1 MSFSDIIKKKHILLV
16 PFSWLYKAG
25 VFFYHS
31 LYDLKILKSYKP
43 EVPTICVG
51 NLSVGGT
58 GKSPMVEYLLRL
70 LTDLT
75 PSRSPKE
82 RGAKPIF
89 MSEQPKLHAAV
100 ISRGYK
106 RKTKGFLLAG
116 ENTVAGDIGDEPM
129 QFHKKFPG
137 VVVAVGEE
145 RAPAIE
151 QLLKQKPGINVII
164 LDDAYQHRAVTAGF
178 NILLTDY
185 NNIFTGDGYLP
196 AGTLRDLKSNYKRAD
211 VIVVTKCD
219 EHLGNVGRQ
228 QVIDNIRPLSHQQ
241 VFFTVI
247 DYGSIYNIF
256 NNECRDLEDVKE
268 VVLVTGIANPGP
280 LVDYLKR
287 FNLQIR
293 HFNFPDHYNF
303 SEKDIGDILGTYQSG
318 DIGNKIIL
326 TTEKDAVRL
335 IEWEHLKGAPVFALP
350 VQHKF
355 LFGEGNTFDDCVRNY
370 VLQINQEGSVLE
382 K

>member
-1 MSFSDIIKKKHILLV
+1 MSFSDIIKQKNILLV

-31 LYDLKILKSYKP
+31 LYDLKILKSYRP
-43 EVPTICVG
+43 DVHTICVG

-70 LTDLT
+70 LTSAVPL
-75 PSRSPKE
+75 SFEEELGVRSSDGP
-82 RGAKPIF
+82 
-89 MSEQPKLHAAV
+89 PKLHAAV

-116 ENTVAGDIGDEPM
+116 ENTAASDIGDEPM

-137 VVVAVGEE
+137 VAVAVGEE

-151 QLLKQKPGINVII
+151 QLLKQRPGINVII

-196 AGTLRDLKSNYKRAD
+196 AGTLRDLKSNYKHAD

-219 EHLGNVGRQ
+219 ERLGNTDRQ
-228 QVIDNIRPLSHQQ
+228 RIIDNIRPLTHQQ
-241 VFFTVI
+241 VFFTAI
-247 DYGSIYNIF
+247 DYGSIYNVF
-256 NNECRDLEDVKE
+256 NNEHRELKDVKE

-280 LVDYLKR
+280 LLDYLKR
-287 FNLQIR
+287 FNLQVR
-293 HFNFPDHYNF
+293 HLSFPDHYNF
-303 SEKDIGDILGTYQSG
+303 SEKDIGDILGTYQSPG
-318 DIGNKIIL
+318 VENKVIL

-335 IEWEHLKGAPVFALP
+335 MEWKRLHGVPVFALP
-350 VQHKF
+350 VQHRF
-355 LFGEGNTFDDCVRNY
+355 LFGEGHAFDDHIKNY
-370 VLQINQEGSVLE
+370 LLQDISG
-382 K
+382 

>member
-1 MSFSDIIKKKHILLV
+1 MSFSNIIKQKNILLV

-31 LYDLKILKSYKP
+31 LYDLKILTSYKP
-43 EVPTICVG
+43 EVPVICVG

-70 LTDLT
+70 LAN
-75 PSRSPKE
+75 P
-82 RGAKPIF
+82 F
-89 MSEQPKLHAAV
+89 SEYSNGPQKLRTAV

-116 ENTVAGDIGDEPM
+116 ENTLASDIGDEPM

-137 VVVAVGEE
+137 VAVAVGEE
-145 RAPAIE
+145 RVPAIE
-151 QLLKQKPGINVII
+151 QLLKQKPEINVII

-219 EHLGNVGRQ
+219 EHLGNTGRQ
-228 QVIDNIRPLSHQQ
+228 QVINSIRPLSHQQ

-247 DYGSIYNIF
+247 DYGSIYNVF
-256 NNECRDLEDVKE
+256 NNERRELKE
-268 VVLVTGIANPGP
+268 IREVMLVTGIANPEP
-280 LVDYLKR
+280 LVNYLKR
-287 FNLQIR
+287 FNLQVE
-293 HFNFPDHYNF
+293 HLGFPDHYNF
-303 SEKDIGDILGTYQSG
+303 SEKDVGDILSAWQAAG
-318 DIGNKIIL
+318 IENKIIL

-335 IEWEHLKGAPVFALP
+335 IEWEHLKGMPVYALP
-350 VQHKF
+350 VQHRF
-355 LFGEGNTFDDCVRNY
+355 LFGEGNAFDDRIKNY
-370 VLQINQEGSVLE
+370 LLQDMPG
-382 K
+382 

>member
-1 MSFSDIIKKKHILLV
+1 MSFSNIIKQKNILLV

-31 LYDLKILKSYKP
+31 LYNLNILKSYKP
-43 EVPTICVG
+43 DVPTICVG

-70 LTDLT
+70 LAN
-75 PSRSPKE
+75 P
-82 RGAKPIF
+82 F
-89 MSEQPKLHAAV
+89 SEYSNGPQKLHAAV

-106 RKTKGFLLAG
+106 RKTKGFLLAN
-116 ENTVAGDIGDEPM
+116 EHTVTSDIGDEPM

-137 VVVAVGEE
+137 VAVAVGEE

>member
-1 MSFSDIIKKKHILLV
+1 MSFSDIIKQKHILLV

-43 EVPTICVG
+43 EVPTICIG

-70 LTDLT
+70 LTGSVPL
-75 PSRSPKE
+75 SKGE
-82 RGAKPIF
+82 RLGVRP
-89 MSEQPKLHAAV
+89 AV

-106 RKTKGFLLAG
+106 RKTQGFLLAG
-116 ENTVAGDIGDEPM
+116 ESTVASDIGDEPM

-137 VVVAVGEE
+137 VAVAVGEE
-145 RAPAIE
+145 RAPAIK
-151 QLLKQKPGINVII
+151 QLLKQKPEINVII

-196 AGTLRDLKSNYKRAD
+196 AGTLRDLKSNYKHAD
-211 VIVVTKCD
+211 LIVVTKCD
-219 EHLGNVGRQ
+219 EQLGNADRQ
-228 QVIDNIRPLSHQQ
+228 RLINNIRPLSHQQ
-241 VFFTVI
+241 VFFTVT
-247 DYGSIYNIF
+247 DYGNIYNIF
-256 NNECRDLEDVKE
+256 NYEHRALKDVKE
-268 VVLVTGIANPGP
+268 VVLITGIANPGP

-287 FNLQIR
+287 FNLQVN
-293 HFNFPDHYNF
+293 HFSYPDHYNF
-303 SEKDIGDILGTYQSG
+303 SENDIGDILGTYQFG
-318 DIGNKIIL
+318 DMGNKIIL

-335 IEWEHLKGAPVFALP
+335 MEWKRLHEVPVFALP
-350 VQHKF
+350 VQHRF
-355 LFGEGNTFDDCVRNY
+355 LFGEGEAFDNCVKNY
-370 VLQINQEGSVLE
+370 LLQDKPEGQNIDL
-382 K
+382 KGLQDA